1 MKILHTFNKGRSN
14 SIVQLASVDNTVGVY
29 KTNVPNAL
37 DVAQKWNSLPFNKPL
52 LHFHTND
59 SIFMEYIP
67 GISIKTYLEHATI
80 KDLDRLI
87 EFISSYIDYCYEN
100 SDILFDYKHVIESK
114 FEIYKKYIPVGTTY
128 DFNTV
133 LPKSITH
140 GDFTLDNLLYYDN
153 KFYLIDISHT
163 VWDSIY
169 FDINKLRQDL
179 TGLWFVRDED
189 IKHNWKISCDYI
201 YAKLNEKYTGLF
213 NDEIYKLMLSRILP
227 YSKIQSET
235 EFLLKEIKRLNE
247 NNNTLRRS

>member
-1 MKILHTFNKGRSN
+1 MKILHTFDKGRSN
-14 SIVQLASVDNTVGVY
+14 SIVQLASVDNVVGVY
-29 KTNVPNAL
+29 KTNVPNVPDL
-37 DVAQKWNSLPFNKPL
+37 VQKWDVIPFNKPL
-52 LHFHTND
+52 LYFHDSN

-67 GISIKTYLEHATI
+67 GVSIKTYLEHATI

-87 EFISSYIDYCYEN
+87 EFISCYIDYCYEN
-100 SDILFDYKHVIESK
+100 SQGLFNYKDIIESK
-114 FEIYKKYIPVGTTY
+114 FETYKKYIPNGTTY
-128 DFNTV
+128 NFNTM

-140 GDFTLDNLLYYDN
+140 GDFTLDNILYYDN
-153 KFYLIDISHT
+153 KFYLIDISYT
-163 VWDSIY
+163 VWDSIF

-201 YAKLNEKYTGLF
+201 YTKLNEKYTDLF

-247 NNNTLRRS
+247 NNNTLRRT